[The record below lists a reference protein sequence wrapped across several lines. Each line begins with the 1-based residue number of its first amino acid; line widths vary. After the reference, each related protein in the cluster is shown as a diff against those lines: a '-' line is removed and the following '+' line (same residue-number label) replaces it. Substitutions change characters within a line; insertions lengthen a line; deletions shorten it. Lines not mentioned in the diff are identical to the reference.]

1 MREREGNGRGRE
13 MLGGLGVIKKGKGSC
28 RVLGGSAWEREGK
41 GRGEGREGTFLPLK
55 FASGISLFMF
65 FFFSLL
71 S

>member
-28 RVLGGSAWEREGK
+28 RVLGGQRGRGK
-41 GRGEGREGTFLPLK
+41 VRGEGRGEKGLFYLLSLLLVFL
-55 FASGISLFMF
+55 SLCF